1 MKDKLHVLVIPTWYP
16 IGEDKLMGVYHKDF
30 TCALNKRDDC
40 YGNILY
46 IQRYRLKKPLDY
58 LKAKK
63 WKVIDEG
70 NYHTYIRCM
79 LNLGPISKTLQLD
92 QYTKMLDKAFQRY
105 VKEHGKPDI
114 LHAKVIVPAGYAA
127 AKLSVKYNIPLI
139 ITEHTSDTAR
149 ARLTKEPYMPYAKY
163 ALEHSLYTA
172 VSQNVIDIIGDAAEG
187 IRILPNS
194 VDLSIFNDDRKKT
207 PDGKIEMVTVCALR
221 SEKGIDY
228 EAFAL
233 KLLREEYGY
242 DNLHLTVVGDG
253 DYAGFYKEKVKEA
266 GVQDIVTFV
275 GKKTREE
282 VKEYLT
288 ASDFMVMPSIEETF
302 GIPPIEAMA
311 CGIPVV
317 STRCGAPEEYM
328 TEQCGELCN
337 VRDPEDLARAIDRV
351 IKKIGEYDTSYLKSV
366 ANTFSEKAVTDKA
379 MEFYRELLTQ

>member
-1 MKDKLHVLVIPTWYP
+1 MDVF
-16 IGEDKLMGVYHKDF
+16 E
-30 TCALNKRDDC
+30 
-40 YGNILY
+40 
-46 IQRYRLKKPLDY
+46 
-58 LKAKK
+58 
-63 WKVIDEG
+63 
-70 NYHTYIRCM
+70 
-79 LNLGPISKTLQLD
+79 
-92 QYTKMLDKAFQRY
+92 
-105 VKEHGKPDI
+105 
-114 LHAKVIVPAGYAA
+114 
-127 AKLSVKYNIPLI
+127 
-139 ITEHTSDTAR
+139 
-149 ARLTKEPYMPYAKY
+149 AKY

-233 KLLREEYGY
+233 KILRDEYGY

-351 IKKIGEYDTSYLKSV
+351 IKKTGEYDTSYLKSV

-379 MEFYRELLTQ
+379 MEFYRELLNQ